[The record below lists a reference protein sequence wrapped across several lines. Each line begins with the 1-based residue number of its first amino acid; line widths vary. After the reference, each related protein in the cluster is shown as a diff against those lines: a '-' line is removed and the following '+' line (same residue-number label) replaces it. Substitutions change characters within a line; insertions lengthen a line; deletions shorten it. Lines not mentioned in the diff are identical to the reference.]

1 MDFMK
6 SVSERM
12 GSREQPEVSQ
22 KDFEQIKVDGFNEAE
37 GNLKFYD
44 CPKCKN
50 KGFIMRV
57 EFNED
62 TQEYYSA
69 GSECSCMHI
78 RRTMADAQ
86 KSGLGNYINMRI
98 EDYKDLNQWQKN
110 VKGKVVKYMGED
122 NDRWFVALGQ
132 SGSGKS
138 MICSIIANDLLLNKN
153 KKVLYVTWTDFIS
166 KLKRDMMG
174 DNTNEVSDY
183 LEEIKNVEVLYLD
196 EILKKYNETDLKYLV
211 EIINHR
217 YINGLKTIIS
227 SERLVDEL
235 LDIDEATMGRMVE
248 MSGEFLINI
257 AKDRSK
263 NYRLKGIM

>member
-1 MDFMK
+1 MK
-6 SVSERM
+6 SIGEGIVR
-12 GSREQPEVSQ
+12 REAPNVSQ
-22 KDFEQIKVDGFNEAE
+22 KEFEQIKVDGFNEQE
-37 GNLKFYD
+37 GNLGFYD

-57 EFNED
+57 EYNEETD
-62 TQEYYSA
+62 EYYST

-86 KSGLGNYINMRI
+86 KSGLGNYLNMRV
-98 EDYKDLNQWQKN
+98 EDYEDTEQWQKN
-110 VKGKVVKYMGED
+110 IKSKVVRYMNED
-122 NDRWFVALGQ
+122 DDKWFVALGQ

-138 MICSIIANDLLLNKN
+138 MICSIIANDLLLNKK

-183 LEEIKNVEVLYLD
+183 LEGIKNVEVLYLD
-196 EILKKYNETDLKYLV
+196 EILKFYNDTDLKYLI
-211 EIINHR
+211 EILNHR
-217 YINGLKTIIS
+217 YINNLKTIIS
-227 SERLVDEL
+227 SERLVGEL
-235 LDIDEATMGRMVE
+235 LDIDEAVMGRLVE
-248 MSGEFLINI
+248 MSGEYLVNI
-257 AKDRSK
+257 GRDRSK

>member
-1 MDFMK
+1 MEMK
-6 SVSERM
+6 TIGEYC
-12 GSREQPEVSQ
+12 GKREMPDVSQ
-22 KDFEQIKVDGFNEAE
+22 KEFEQIKVDGFNEAQ
-37 GNLKFYD
+37 GSLQFYD

-78 RRTMADAQ
+78 RKTLSNAQ

-98 EDYKDLNQWQKN
+98 DDYEDTEGWQKN
-110 VKGKVVKYMGED
+110 IKAKVVKYM
-122 NDRWFVALGQ
+122 NDDSNKWFVALGQ

-138 MICSIIANDLLLNKN
+138 MVCSIIANDLLLNKK

-174 DNTNEVSDY
+174 DRTNEVSDY
-183 LEEIKNVEVLYLD
+183 LEEIKSVEVLYLD
-196 EILKKYNETDLKYLV
+196 EILKFYNDNDKKYLM

-217 YINGLKTIIS
+217 YLNDLKTIIS
-227 SERLVDEL
+227 SERLVGEL

-248 MSGEFLINI
+248 LSGEYLINI
-257 AKDRSK
+257 AKDRAK